1 MQHERAS
8 LLVAP
13 HPEGGAADAK
23 RKPPAARAPAENA
36 KRGKSAAAAA
46 KPTAAAVSSEPSELP
61 AKHPEAADEVRS
73 PARFA
78 SQLSVFVAPLPGPW
92 HQRQYQRKE
101 TQNTGGSAATAALP
115 PPTDTDVVHAY
126 RRGRRLR
133 DRLQSPRPARP
144 RTPRAVQDRVA
155 SAQRVRVSPSVVA
168 RGWGVRTRGRGEG
181 TWRRRDVASARRRY
195 VGQMQQCCAD
205 ARHEAAEEDG
215 LLGALHEEARRA
227 TVSAVRVRPTVR
239 TRPRLE
245 SPGVAP
251 LRRASLTLLRAGARA
266 MGQPPRQRRAPA
278 GASRA
283 RCAAARAAVE

>member
-23 RKPPAARAPAENA
+23 RKPPAARAPAAENA

-46 KPTAAAVSSEPSELP
+46 KPTTAAVHDNVIAAVSSEPSELP

-101 TQNTGGSAATAALP
+101 TQNSGGSAATAALP

-155 SAQRVRVSPSVVA
+155 PAQRVRVAPSGIA
-168 RGWGVRTRGRGEG
+168 RGWNVRTRRGGRAHGG
-181 TWRRRDVASARRRY
+181 AVTSRLRVAGMWGKCSNAARTRVTRLPKRT
-195 VGQMQQCCAD
+195 GCL
-205 ARHEAAEEDG
+205 ARCTK
-215 LLGALHEEARRA
+215 RRA
-227 TVSAVRVRPTVR
+227 A
-239 TRPRLE
+239 
-245 SPGVAP
+245 
-251 LRRASLTLLRAGARA
+251 LR
-266 MGQPPRQRRAPA
+266 
-278 GASRA
+278 
-283 RCAAARAAVE
+283 